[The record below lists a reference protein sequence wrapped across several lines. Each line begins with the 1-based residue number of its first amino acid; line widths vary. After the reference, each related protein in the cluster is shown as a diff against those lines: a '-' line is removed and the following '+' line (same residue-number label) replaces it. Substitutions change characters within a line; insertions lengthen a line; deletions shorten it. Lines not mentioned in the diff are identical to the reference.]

1 MRYGTLVNGMLVPA
15 PNPICIERQVI
26 YNPPDKRYKDEGYL
40 PIVDTPMPETEDG
53 PAVCYASRWEE
64 QDGRIVRIWT
74 ETEPPV
80 EEPAQPTTEDRLSAL
95 EAAVLA
101 MMGGAADV

>member
-53 PAVCYASRWEE
+53 PAVC
-64 QDGRIVRIWT
+64 
-74 ETEPPV
+74 
-80 EEPAQPTTEDRLSAL
+80 
-95 EAAVLA
+95 
-101 MMGGAADV
+101 